1 MLQVLPMVDTLYE
14 SAFHIFNLRGAK
26 TMVYDYQLVPMKYRT
41 DSITI
46 DGKQERITPDMALRQ
61 INTLRSFGE
70 PSECRLNVRGRNHY
84 YFEHLGM
91 KVSIITEHTI

>member
-1 MLQVLPMVDTLYE
+1 MVDTLSE
-14 SAFHIFNLRGAK
+14 SAFHIFNVHGAK
-26 TMVYDYQLVPMKYRT
+26 TMVYDYQMVPMKYRT

-84 YFEHLGM
+84 YFEQLGM
-91 KVSIITEHTI
+91 KVLIITEHTI